1 MAVNLL
7 SYDNADDDYIDM
19 EVSSYSNFF
28 SKTMA
33 TNSPPHPR
41 EFEFQMSSTCL
52 EREPSTSPA
61 DELFYKGKLLPL
73 HLPPRLQMVEKLL
86 ENTNCVYGNSKG
98 AFDQDF
104 YSTPLATT
112 LTTPTAASTPF
123 ESCNISPSESCQ
135 VSRELNPNEY
145 FFEYTTDEVSGLIGE
160 NQKKSWTK
168 KLKLIKQAAIGSKLR
183 ASRAYFKS
191 LFGKSGC
198 SDESCTAATKVSSEG
213 QVSKAKECL
222 NNHVNAA
229 KKNPFGQIRKCK
241 YQISGGLVRSFD
253 KGEITEESANC
264 HRRSFSMVIK
274 RHSTKK
280 SSSSSSSSGSSSSS
294 SSNDSNGFHELQFL
308 KRSSSSA
315 YSEFENS
322 IQGAIAHCKQS
333 QQLFHSRKALSEVGF
348 HSFST
353 SRITVCDDQDRPDL
367 CRG

>member
-19 EVSSYSNFF
+19 EVSSYSNIF
-28 SKTMA
+28 SNSMA
-33 TNSPPHPR
+33 MNSPPHPR

-86 ENTNCVYGNSKG
+86 ENTNCVYDNTKD

-112 LTTPTAASTPF
+112 LTTPTTTSTPF

-145 FFEYTTDEVSGLIGE
+145 LFEYSTDEVNGFIGE

-168 KLKLIKQAAIGSKLR
+168 KLKLIKQSAIGSKLK
-183 ASRAYFKS
+183 ARAYFKS
-191 LFGKSGC
+191 LFGKSRC

-222 NNHVNAA
+222 NNYVNVA
-229 KKNPFGQIRKCK
+229 KKNPFGQIQKGK
-241 YQISGGLVRSFD
+241 YQTSGDLMRSFD
-253 KGEITEESANC
+253 KGKITEDSANC

-274 RHSTKK
+274 RHSTNK

-333 QQLFHSRKALSEVGF
+333 QQLFHSRKTLSEVGF
-348 HSFST
+348 HSFSA
-353 SRITVCDDQDRPDL
+353 SRITVCDDQERPDL
-367 CRG
+367 GRG